1 MKKLLFV
8 ATAAALMTL
17 ASCKNNDS
25 VSTLTLPVTAY
36 NLITNTLDGGE
47 PVVAWSVYR
56 FNFDMVAGTTTMG
69 TELPMGTGNI
79 SFVTGTMP
87 FTTGMYQFEN
97 NYYQIINVEK
107 LQAGTTSTQENITDL
122 ECQLTPMAY
131 MPPQVQGAP
140 AVSYPSDYRYSIMH
154 YNIGAYRVR
163 TFWSDMTFRGETTA
177 SYADKD
183 GVQKSFLNKDM
194 MYRVILNIKEKTA
207 TVVLYNV
214 KLSEEVNQ
222 TVNNMVLEKLP
233 VSFNASGIHVN
244 GSDIVAKVYENGTA
258 TPNSEYTFDNFSCDI
273 MGELTSASILYK
285 IAGKNNGQF
294 SGNWITKVGKE

>member
-36 NLITNTLDGGE
+36 NLITNTIDGGE
-47 PVVAWSVYR
+47 PVVAGSVYR

-87 FTTGMYQFEN
+87 FTTGMYQFES

-131 MPPQVQGAP
+131 IPPQVQGVP

-163 TFWSDMTFRGETTA
+163 TFWSDMTFRGETIQN
-177 SYADKD
+177 S
-183 GVQKSFLNKDM
+183 SSNKDM
-194 MYRVILNIKEKTA
+194 MYRIILNIKEKTA

-214 KLSEEVNQ
+214 KFSEEIAEPIS
-222 TVNNMVLEKLP
+222 NMVLEKLP
-233 VSFNASGIHVN
+233 VSFNASGIHVG
-244 GSDIVAKVYENGTA
+244 GSDIVPKVYESGTA
-258 TPNSEYTFDNFSCDI
+258 TEKSEFTFNNFSCDI

-285 IAGKNNGQF
+285 VADKYNGQF